1 VRVRVIAEMGCTVV
15 LALRHALLGG
25 HGALGEIAD
34 HVVGELVAALDLT
47 LGLVGPVRGWARVRV
62 RARARARARVRVG
75 VRVRV
80 RVRVRARA
88 RARVRTRAQAR
99 TAVGRRRRRRA

>member
-62 RARARARARVRVG
+62 RARARARARVR
-75 VRVRV
+75 
-80 RVRVRARA
+80 
-88 RARVRTRAQAR
+88 TRAQAR

>member
-62 RARARARARVRVG
+62 RARARARAR
-75 VRVRV
+75 
-80 RVRVRARA
+80 
-88 RARVRTRAQAR
+88 ARVRTRAQAR
-99 TAVGRRRRRRA
+99 TVVGRRRRRRA

>member
-1 VRVRVIAEMGCTVV
+1 MGCTVV

-47 LGLVGPVRGWARVRV
+47 LGLVGPVCAGLDASQVGEAR
-62 RARARARARVRVG
+62 RVG
-75 VRVRV
+75 DALGERYLTVCEQALADGGAVRR
-80 RVRVRARA
+80 
-88 RARVRTRAQAR
+88 
-99 TAVGRRRRRRA
+99 GHSW